1 MERKDEY
8 TRRIVDLMKEDRPR
22 EKALAH
28 GMQALTTAELLAI
41 LLGSGSRGESVID
54 LSQRILNDSGN
65 RLSNIAKR
73 SVRNLMKSFKGVG
86 EAKAI
91 TLLAAIEL
99 GKRYREEDR
108 DTTPVIRDPGA
119 AYDLM
124 HYQMEGLPHEEFW
137 AIYLNNAKRVIDRQ
151 RISSGGI
158 AATVVDVKILIKYG
172 IENLA
177 TAMILVHNH
186 PSGNIVPSRNDD
198 ELTARV
204 KNAAK
209 LVDIDV
215 VDHIIIGEKG
225 YYSYTAEGRL

>member
-1 MERKDEY
+1 
-8 TRRIVDLMKEDRPR
+8 
-22 EKALAH
+22 
-28 GMQALTTAELLAI
+28 
-41 LLGSGSRGESVID
+41 
-54 LSQRILNDSGN
+54 
-65 RLSNIAKR
+65 
-73 SVRNLMKSFKGVG
+73 
-86 EAKAI
+86 
-91 TLLAAIEL
+91 
-99 GKRYREEDR
+99 
-108 DTTPVIRDPGA
+108 
-119 AYDLM
+119 
-124 HYQMEGLPHEEFW
+124 MEGLPHEEFW